1 MKLTFKLL
9 IGIILVTVCIV
20 VLMTGFFWN
29 SQNRILLQQAHIQ
42 AKTLFDMI
50 VITRQWVAENR
61 DEVVPVPAVVTKELS
76 LYAGRMSDF
85 RFHITSEQL
94 INPENAPDNFE
105 LKALAMFREG
115 SSEVEE
121 IETIENKKYFRYMAP
136 LYVNNACMECH
147 DYQGYKIGDLRGG
160 ISVTIPLA
168 EIEKAIAENNKNY
181 EIIGIAAFL
190 GIVLTVGLLLRMMV
204 LKNISTLTR
213 AAASYKHGDFSG
225 KVDIRTGDEIQELS
239 EAFEMMRQSILENE
253 DNLKEQLAKVTS
265 QYKSVMEKLK
275 ASNRELKSINTFK
288 SDILDNLAH
297 EVRTPLTKIISY
309 SEILVDKRNECGAD
323 VRDKSLA
330 TIARSAKLLNTLFN
344 EIITLSR
351 LDSNQ
356 YPYHFIPVEIGQLI
370 REITA
375 EYDKDIQDK
384 NITVTIDIHSN
395 AIMCL
400 DGESFRHVVTNLI
413 SNAVKFNRQNGF
425 LSISMNETEDYRII
439 EVKDSGVGIPEDEI
453 AKITGRFYRCS
464 NVKREFSG
472 TGLGLSIISKI
483 IDGHKGRLEVTS
495 VLGEGSVFRVMIPRC
510 LPCSTSMEETVS

>member
-1 MKLTFKLL
+1 
-9 IGIILVTVCIV
+9 
-20 VLMTGFFWN
+20 
-29 SQNRILLQQAHIQ
+29 
-42 AKTLFDMI
+42 
-50 VITRQWVAENR
+50 
-61 DEVVPVPAVVTKELS
+61 
-76 LYAGRMSDF
+76 
-85 RFHITSEQL
+85 
-94 INPENAPDNFE
+94 
-105 LKALAMFREG
+105 
-115 SSEVEE
+115 
-121 IETIENKKYFRYMAP
+121 
-136 LYVNNACMECH
+136 
-147 DYQGYKIGDLRGG
+147 
-160 ISVTIPLA
+160 
-168 EIEKAIAENNKNY
+168 
-181 EIIGIAAFL
+181 
-190 GIVLTVGLLLRMMV
+190 MMV